1 MSYDAR
7 QPTDHEAA
15 PGLRTP
21 EDLVAAVPYLLGFH
35 PADSLVLV
43 STRTAGQPGVE
54 FTLRVDLPPPEL
66 VTEMARELAGVVLA
80 QRCDEL
86 LLDVVGGAVSSGE
99 PGSGPRE
106 IPRPGPRSGSTFRR
120 GRIPE
125 QRPRPAPGPPRAEV
139 VLAVT
144 RACAEVGVLARAAIW
159 VAEFVAGTPWRCY
172 GSCGC
177 VGALPDPACSPVATA
192 SVLAGQVTYADRAE
206 LERVVAPAAEHV
218 LLRRT
223 ELLNARLD
231 ELTDGC
237 DREPM
242 PPVTAELVA
251 ALEHWID
258 VASAGPPQLG
268 DEDVVRLCLA
278 LADPLV
284 RDAAFGSAYDARAE
298 GAERLWTALVT
309 GSPDPEAAESAVLLA
324 HSALIRGDGALAGI
338 ALDRAQR
345 AWPGHRL
352 SAMIRSALDAGLGP
366 DQLRDW
372 FVDGS
377 QRAIELLDRRL
388 DRG

>member
-35 PADSLVLV
+35 PADSLVVV

-66 VTEMARELAGVVLA
+66 VTEMARELAGVVVA

-86 LLDVVGGAVSSGE
+86 LLVVVGGATSGV
-99 PGSGPRE
+99 PAAGS
-106 IPRPGPRSGSTFRR
+106 RSGARFRR
-120 GRIPE
+120 RRIPE
-125 QRPRPAPGPPRAEV
+125 QRPRPVPGPPRAEV
-139 VLAVT
+139 VEEVT
-144 RACAEVGVLARAAIW
+144 RAFAEVGVLARAAIW
-159 VAEFVAGTPWRCY
+159 VAGFVAGTPWRCY
-172 GSCGC
+172 GPCGC
-177 VGALPDPACSPVATA
+177 IGALPDPACSPVATA

-206 LERVVAPAAEHV
+206 LERVVAPGAEHV
-218 LLRRT
+218 LLRRA
-223 ELLNARLD
+223 ELLNEWLD

-242 PPVTAELVA
+242 PPATEELVD

-258 VASAGPPQLG
+258 VASAGPPQLE

-278 LADPLV
+278 LGDPLV
-284 RDAAFGSAYDARAE
+284 RDAAFGSAYDVRAE
-298 GAERLWTALVT
+298 GAERLWTALVS
-309 GSPDPEAAESAVLLA
+309 GSPDPEAAEPAVLLA

-338 ALDRAQR
+338 ALDRAQQSF
-345 AWPGHRL
+345 PGHRL

-388 DRG
+388 DGE

>member
-15 PGLRTP
+15 PGLRAP

-86 LLDVVGGAVSSGE
+86 LLVVVGGAA
-99 PGSGPRE
+99 PWATTGSGPG
-106 IPRPGPRSGSTFRR
+106 PGSRRGSRSAARSGR
-120 GRIPE
+120 GRVPE
-125 QRPRPAPGPPRAEV
+125 QRRRPAPGPPRAEV
-139 VLAVT
+139 VAEVS

-159 VAEFVAGTPWRCY
+159 VAGFVAGTPWRCY
-172 GSCGC
+172 GPCGC

-206 LERVVAPAAEHV
+206 LERVVAPAAEPV
-218 LLRRT
+218 LRRRA
-223 ELLNARLD
+223 ELLTQRLD
-231 ELTDGC
+231 ELSDGG
-237 DREPM
+237 DPS
-242 PPVTAELVA
+242 PPATAELVA

-258 VASAGPPQLG
+258 IASAGPPQLA

-278 LADPLV
+278 LGDPLV

-309 GSPDPEAAESAVLLA
+309 GSPDPEAAEPAVLLA

-338 ALDRAQR
+338 ALARAQQ

-377 QRAIELLDRRL
+377 QRATELLDRRL
-388 DRG
+388 DRR

>member
-86 LLDVVGGAVSSGE
+86 LLVVVGGAAPGALSKSGSS
-99 PGSGPRE
+99 PGAKSGSRA
-106 IPRPGPRSGSTFRR
+106 GPRSRR
-120 GRIPE
+120 GRVPE
-125 QRPRPAPGPPRAEV
+125 QRSRPALGPPRAEV
-139 VLAVT
+139 VAEVM

-159 VAEFVAGTPWRCY
+159 VAGFVAGTPWRCY
-172 GSCGC
+172 GACGC

-206 LERVVAPAAEHV
+206 LERVVAPAAEPV
-218 LLRRT
+218 LLRRAD
-223 ELLNARLD
+223 LLTARLD
-231 ELTDGC
+231 ELSAGGD
-237 DREPM
+237 PM
-242 PPVTAELVA
+242 PPATGELVA

-258 VASAGPPQLG
+258 VASAGRPQLA

-278 LADPLV
+278 LGDPLV

-309 GSPDPEAAESAVLLA
+309 ESPDPEAAEAAVLLA

-338 ALDRAQR
+338 ALARAQQ

-377 QRAIELLDRRL
+377 QRATELLDRRL
-388 DRG
+388 DRR

>member
-86 LLDVVGGAVSSGE
+86 LLVVVGGAEPGARSRSG
-99 PGSGPRE
+99 PGSGPR
-106 IPRPGPRSGSTFRR
+106 FRR
-120 GRIPE
+120 GRVPE
-125 QRPRPAPGPPRAEV
+125 QRSRPVPGPPRAEV
-139 VLAVT
+139 VAEVM
-144 RACAEVGVLARAAIW
+144 RACADVGVLARAAIW
-159 VAEFVAGTPWRCY
+159 VAGFVAGTPWRCY
-172 GSCGC
+172 GACGC

-206 LERVVAPAAEHV
+206 LERVVAPADESV
-218 LLRRT
+218 LLRRADLLT
-223 ELLNARLD
+223 ERLD
-231 ELTDGC
+231 ELSAGGD
-237 DREPM
+237 PL
-242 PPVTAELVA
+242 PPATGELVA

-258 VASAGPPQLG
+258 IASVGRPELS

-278 LADPLV
+278 LGDPLV

-298 GAERLWTALVT
+298 GAERLWVELVT
-309 GSPDPEAAESAVLLA
+309 GSPDPEAAEAAVLLA

-338 ALDRAQR
+338 ALARAQQ

-372 FVDGS
+372 FVHGS
-377 QRAIELLDRRL
+377 QRATELLDRRG
-388 DRG
+388 DRR